1 MNIADSKE
9 RDLLNIA
16 DSKERDLLF
25 ELFPVPMIVTSYKDE
40 YSEEFE
46 WIKKQEYQK
55 NRSNNISKDKY
66 VLDKPEL
73 ANIRAFFDIKINEYM
88 NNLLQT
94 DDRLSITQSW
104 LNKNDTEEDHH
115 EHSHHN
121 TVLSGVWYPYV
132 DEMMPPISFRSRYES
147 QFLFPARQYG
157 ALNSAAFSPPIQSGD
172 LIIFPSNLLH
182 SVSPNK
188 SNNTRYTLGFN
199 TWPKGSFGG
208 VESLDY
214 VDR

>member
-1 MNIADSKE
+1 MNIMDSK
-9 RDLLNIA
+9 
-16 DSKERDLLF
+16 KGDLLF
-25 ELFPVPMIVTSYKDE
+25 ELFPIPMIVTSYKNQ

-55 NRSNNISKDKY
+55 NRSNNLSKDTY

-73 ANIRAFFDIKINEYM
+73 ANIRTFIEEKISEYM

-94 DDRLSITQSW
+94 DDRLSITTSW
-104 LNKNDTEEDHH
+104 LNKSDTEESHH

-121 TVLSGVWYPYV
+121 TVLSGVWYPYL
-132 DEMMPPISFRSRYES
+132 DEMMPPISFRTRYES

-157 ALNSAAFSPPIQSGD
+157 PLNSAVFTPPIKSGD
-172 LIIFPSNLLH
+172 LIIFPSDLLH

-199 TWPKGSFGG
+199 TWTKGSFGS
-208 VESLDY
+208 VENLTY
-214 VDR
+214 IKGN